1 MIGVLT
7 KYLRSKFRLASVRG
21 RLLASSNPYI
31 VVPVV
36 GILVLRRI
44 SRFFKERDNAR
55 SKPFTLKIGPD
66 ESFLVT
72 SQLRSALKT
81 RSK

>member
-1 MIGVLT
+1 MLR
-7 KYLRSKFRLASVRG
+7 KYLRSKSNIVSIRRS
-21 RLLASSNPYI
+21 LLGSSNPYV

-36 GILVLRRI
+36 GFLVLRRI
-44 SRFFKERDNAR
+44 SRFFKERDDAR
-55 SKPFTLKIGPD
+55 SKPLKLKVGPD